1 MAAALPYP
9 ARQHSEHLSR
19 AFIAELQRVDLSQI
33 PDAVNTNRFAKISE
47 RPSWI
52 RLAPLLVVAISA
64 LGGLLRFLQIGN
76 KGLWLDEAFSVWMGW
91 QPLSELFA
99 WLLRVDQH
107 PPLYYTALHFWM
119 GLGDSASV
127 VRAFSALM
135 STLTIPLIY
144 LVGRRLGS
152 AKVGLAAAV
161 ILAVSPFHVR
171 FAQETRM
178 YALLTFNAT
187 AAMLALAHL
196 LTDSRSATM
205 PLGQQLGQFY
215 RTWRAAQKAER
226 AASSAGAPSSVAQQ
240 DSGPSYGRDFR
251 EAGRWVAAPT
261 QRRWLPV
268 SAIST
273 DLAWLGYIVF
283 TAATVLTHNTAI
295 FFPIA
300 ANIFV
305 FGLLLIRRKSAGRT
319 QSTAQ
324 IDGSAPTGDVQPPS
338 LPNWLWAQF
347 GAFLLW
353 SPWLMAFVIQ
363 ATGVYREF
371 WIPKPTLQTVWATIT
386 TFWSAFLPPQI
397 TWSPVIWALF
407 ALLMLF
413 GVVRLRQRPATLA
426 LLVIL
431 WTTPFLGEL
440 VVSLRRPIFYDRTL
454 IWASIPVY
462 LLLAHGIV
470 QLRFRPY
477 VLAALA
483 MLVTVNGL
491 SLNQYYNHFEK
502 EQWREAAA
510 YVAQNA
516 QNEDM
521 ILFNAT
527 WVQIPFDFYFR
538 YANRPIPEHGA
549 PVDLFDRGVLEPKMT
564 VDDLPRLHALIR
576 DHPRIWLVYS
586 HDWYTDPDKLI
597 PSALDEELDLL
608 ETRRFFGLQV
618 QLYGVP

>member
-1 MAAALPYP
+1 
-9 ARQHSEHLSR
+9 
-19 AFIAELQRVDLSQI
+19 
-33 PDAVNTNRFAKISE
+33 
-47 RPSWI
+47 
-52 RLAPLLVVAISA
+52 
-64 LGGLLRFLQIGN
+64 
-76 KGLWLDEAFSVWMGW
+76 
-91 QPLSELFA
+91 
-99 WLLRVDQH
+99 
-107 PPLYYTALHFWM
+107 
-119 GLGDSASV
+119 
-127 VRAFSALM
+127 
-135 STLTIPLIY
+135 
-144 LVGRRLGS
+144 
-152 AKVGLAAAV
+152 
-161 ILAVSPFHVR
+161 
-171 FAQETRM
+171 
-178 YALLTFNAT
+178 
-187 AAMLALAHL
+187 
-196 LTDSRSATM
+196 
-205 PLGQQLGQFY
+205 
-215 RTWRAAQKAER
+215 
-226 AASSAGAPSSVAQQ
+226 
-240 DSGPSYGRDFR
+240 
-251 EAGRWVAAPT
+251 
-261 QRRWLPV
+261 
-268 SAIST
+268 
-273 DLAWLGYIVF
+273 
-283 TAATVLTHNTAI
+283 
-295 FFPIA
+295 
-300 ANIFV
+300 
-305 FGLLLIRRKSAGRT
+305 
-319 QSTAQ
+319 
-324 IDGSAPTGDVQPPS
+324 
-338 LPNWLWAQF
+338 
-347 GAFLLW
+347 
-353 SPWLMAFVIQ
+353 MAFVIQ